1 MWLPP
6 PSHLHLT
13 DQKPQVWQA
22 DLLADE
28 PLQYSLW
35 ECLSPDE
42 KARANRF
49 RFAKDKDSFVLT
61 RGILRH
67 LLGRYLQQDPKK
79 ISFAYGPQGKPS
91 LIEPPSLHFNVTH
104 SGELALFAFALNQP
118 IGVDLE
124 HIQRAVEIEL
134 VAKHFFSAQE
144 IAALFMLPAAQQ
156 KQGFFNC
163 WTRKEAL
170 IKAMGTGLA
179 FPLAQFE
186 VSLKPGDPAAL
197 LATHW
202 DPAEAQQWFMTS
214 FKPAEEYVGALAIKR
229 PIVEVAYWQWPKG

>member
-1 MWLPP
+1 MWKSPP
-6 PSHLHLT
+6 HSLYLT

-22 DLLADE
+22 DLLTDE
-28 PLQYSLW
+28 PLQQTLW
-35 ECLSPDE
+35 ACLAPDE
-42 KARANRF
+42 KERANRF
-49 RFAKDKDSFVLT
+49 RFAKDKDCFVLT

-67 LLGRYLQQDPKK
+67 LLGRYLQQDPKTL
-79 ISFAYGPQGKPS
+79 SFTYGPQGKPF
-91 LIEPPSLHFNVTH
+91 LEAQPSLHFNVTH

-124 HIQRAVEIEL
+124 QIQRAVEIEL
-134 VAKHFFSAQE
+134 VAKHFFSTKE
-144 IAALFMLPAAQQ
+144 IEALFSLPPAQQ

-202 DPAEAQQWFMTS
+202 DPAEAQKWFMTS

-229 PIVEVAYWQWPKG
+229 PIVEVAYWQWDNG